1 MDFFAAFESN
11 LKKYECELQLFKK
24 NTISTHFYIKQ
35 TRMTHYAQ
43 QEFRLSHNQSVLH
56 GLHVIRFPFMAMNAE
71 RQLKHKRHVL
81 SQRVVAGTMTINP
94 LYDPNQ
100 PISGNVSA
108 DQPNNKISGD
118 F

>member
-1 MDFFAAFESN
+1 
-11 LKKYECELQLFKK
+11 
-24 NTISTHFYIKQ
+24 
-35 TRMTHYAQ
+35 
-43 QEFRLSHNQSVLH
+43 
-56 GLHVIRFPFMAMNAE
+56 MAMNAE